1 MSAPFVHL
9 HLHSEYS
16 LADSTIRIAELV
28 KRCVALG
35 QPAVALTD
43 IDNLF
48 ATVKFYKAAEAA
60 GLKPIIGADIGLAD
74 GNEAASRM
82 TLLCRDRSGYLTLSR
97 LLSRAWMEGHR
108 VDGVVV
114 RPQWLRED
122 NGGLFAL
129 AGRHSLA
136 GRLATSSRHELAEAW
151 LADWQGSFGDR
162 LHLELTRTGRDGEEA
177 FNTFALHAATKRGIA
192 VIASNDARFLDADG
206 FEAHE
211 ARVCISTGRVLDDP
225 KRPKD
230 YSPEQYLKSSQQ
242 MAELFADI
250 PDAISN
256 AVALATRC
264 NVELKLGQYALPAF
278 PVPSE
283 HTIESWLRKQSRE
296 GLARRLEKAPLAQGK
311 SREVYDARLETE
323 LGVILTMGFPGYFLI
338 VADFINWAKRHDIPV
353 GPGRGSG
360 AGSLVAWAL
369 GITDLDPLPYDLLF
383 ERFLNPER
391 VSMPDFDIDFCMD
404 RRDEVIDYVARKYGR
419 DKVSQIITYGTMAAK
434 AVVRD
439 TGRVLGHP
447 YGFVDS
453 IAKLIPMTLGIC
465 LDDALGESEA
475 ARKNPTLASTELIER
490 YRSEDDV
497 RDLLDL
503 ARSLEDLTRN
513 AGKHA
518 GGVVIAPSPLSDFCP
533 LFAEHDGQGR
543 GKSPVTQFDKDDVE
557 AIGLVKFDFLG
568 LRTLTIIDWAVK
580 AINKRRQASV
590 SLLPLAGRGGALANQ
605 GSRDDE
611 RLSAMREG
619 RGAERGGPAP
629 EKRRPD
635 EGAPQAPLDIT
646 TLPLDDTA
654 TYELFTRGDSV
665 AVFQFESRG
674 MRELLKRARP
684 DTFEDIIALAAL
696 FRPGP
701 LGSGMDKDW
710 VDRKHGNAAVSYAHP
725 LLEPVLAP
733 TYGVIVYQE
742 QVMQIAQ
749 VLAGYS
755 LGGADLLRRAMGKKN
770 ATEMAKERAKFEDG
784 CAQRGIATRVA
795 SPIFDL
801 MEKFAEYGFNKSHS
815 AAYALVAYQTAWLKV
830 HYPAEFM
837 AAVLSSDMDNTDKVV
852 GFLDEARVMGLTVLP
867 PDVDASAYLF
877 EAIDLPRPDLPTHVT
892 SQASPVRHM
901 SGLAADQSAAV
912 ASDSRAAHP
921 CAATT
926 IRYGLGAVK
935 GVGRG
940 ACEAIVQAR
949 RAGPFVD
956 LLDFCKRVDSG
967 KLNRRALEALA
978 QAGALDRLGK
988 NRASLMLQLPEVL
1001 KATDQLA
1008 RERAAGQCSLFGGG
1022 LSGERMPGNAEAA
1035 TPALH
1040 IDLPETDEWPLAQ
1053 LLNGERDTLGHY
1065 LSGHPFDPYR
1075 EELRGLVGHDL
1086 GDLERIWEARPES
1099 ARGGWRPE
1107 LDTIVAG
1114 QVVAMRKK
1122 GDSQMFVQIEDG
1134 RGRLECAFFG
1144 ETYSE
1149 FAALIARDRLLVLQG
1164 GLREDAFS
1172 GGFAFK
1178 VQRCWDYAQVCT
1190 RFSQRLA
1197 IRLDLR
1203 VPGSWQRVDALL
1215 ARQRPG
1221 QTPLRLDLLRDGVAG
1236 TLDLNG
1242 TQSVR
1247 VDADLVGTLR
1257 AQPGVRAVKLTL
1269 GKPWG
1274 N

>member
-28 KRCVALG
+28 KRCVALD

-60 GLKPIIGADIGLAD
+60 GLKPIIGADIHLAD
-74 GNEAASRM
+74 GNETPSRL

-108 VDGVVV
+108 VDGVAV
-114 RPQWLRED
+114 RPQWLRDD
-122 NGGLFAL
+122 NAGLFAL

-136 GRLATSSRHELAEAW
+136 GRLATSSRPELAQAW
-151 LADWQGSFGDR
+151 LADWQSAFGDR

-177 FNTFALHAATKRGIA
+177 FNTFALHASSQRGIA

-230 YSPEQYLKSSQQ
+230 YSAQQYLKSSQQ

-256 AVALATRC
+256 AAALATRC
-264 NVELKLGQYALPAF
+264 NVELKLGEYALPAF

-283 HTIESWLRKQSRE
+283 HTIETWLREQSRE
-296 GLARRLEKAPLAQGK
+296 GLAKRLEKAPLAPGK

-323 LGVILTMGFPGYFLI
+323 LGVILAMGFPGYFLI

-391 VSMPDFDIDFCMD
+391 VSMPDFDIDFCTD
-404 RRDEVIDYVARKYGR
+404 RRDEVIDYVAAKYGR
-419 DKVSQIITYGTMAAK
+419 DRVSQIITFGTMAAK

-453 IAKLIPMTLGIC
+453 IAKLIPLTLGIC

-475 ARKNPTLASTELIER
+475 ARKNPTLASTELIGR

-533 LFAEHDGQGR
+533 LFAEHDGEGR

-557 AIGLVKFDFLG
+557 AVGLVKFDFLG

-580 AINKRRQASV
+580 AINKRRAGTHECRDRQDADSDRRQASA
-590 SLLPLAGRGGALANQ
+590 SLLPFTGEGA
-605 GSRDDE
+605 
-611 RLSAMREG
+611 
-619 RGAERGGPAP
+619 
-629 EKRRPD
+629 RRAD
-635 EGAPQAPLDIT
+635 EGTHNPDATAPPPADIEPLDIT
-646 TLPLDDTA
+646 TLPLDDKP
-654 TYELFTRGDSV
+654 TYELFARGDSV

-710 VDRKHGNAAVSYAHP
+710 VDRKHGVAAVSYPHP
-725 LLEPVLAP
+725 SLEQVLGP

-770 ATEMAKERAKFEDG
+770 ATEMAKERAKFETG
-784 CAQRGIATRVA
+784 AEQRGVNPRVA
-795 SPIFDL
+795 SQIFDL

-852 GFLDEARVMGLTVLP
+852 GFLDEARVMGLTVLA
-867 PDVDASAYLF
+867 PDVDISAYMF
-877 EAIDLPRPDLPTHVT
+877 EATEP
-892 SQASPVRHM
+892 
-901 SGLAADQSAAV
+901 G
-912 ASDSRAAHP
+912 
-921 CAATT
+921 T

-940 ACEAIVQAR
+940 ACEAIVHAR
-949 RAGPFVD
+949 HAGPFID
-956 LLDFCKRVDSG
+956 LLDFGKRVDSG
-967 KLNRRALEALA
+967 KLNRRALEALT
-978 QAGALDRLGK
+978 QAGALDRLGR
-988 NRASLMLQLPEVL
+988 NRASLMLQLPEVI

-1008 RERAAGQCSLFGGG
+1008 RERAAGQVSLFGGF
-1022 LSGERMPGNAEAA
+1022 EAA
-1035 TPALH
+1035 TPSLH
-1040 IDLPETDEWPLAQ
+1040 IDLPQTDEWPLAQ

-1086 GDLERIWEARPES
+1086 GDLERLWESRPES
-1099 ARGGWRPE
+1099 ARSGWRPE

-1144 ETYSE
+1144 ETYTE
-1149 FAALIARDRLLVLQG
+1149 FAALIARDRLLVIQG

-1178 VQRCWDYAQVCT
+1178 VQRCWDYAQVCP
-1190 RFSQRLA
+1190 RCSQRLA
-1197 IRLDLR
+1197 LRLDLR
-1203 VPGSWQRVDALL
+1203 VPGTWQRVDALL
-1215 ARQRPG
+1215 AKQRPG

-1242 TQSVR
+1242 SQSVR
-1247 VDADLVGTLR
+1247 VDANLPGTLR
-1257 AQPGVRAVKLTL
+1257 AQPGVRTVKLTL
-1269 GKPWG
+1269 SKPWAT
-1274 N
+1274 

>member
-74 GNEAASRM
+74 GGETPSRM
-82 TLLCRDRSGYLTLSR
+82 TLLCRDRGGYLTLSR
-97 LLSRAWMEGHR
+97 LLSRAWMEGHQ

-136 GRLATSSRHELAEAW
+136 GRLAGSNRHELAEAW

-177 FNTFALHAATKRGIA
+177 FNTFALHAASQRGIA

-225 KRPKD
+225 KRPKE
-230 YSPEQYLKSSQQ
+230 YSAEQYLKSSEQ
-242 MAELFADI
+242 MAELFADV

-264 NVELKLGQYALPAF
+264 NVELKLGEYALPAF
-278 PVPSE
+278 PVPDG
-283 HTIESWLRKQSRE
+283 HTIESWLREQSRE
-296 GLARRLEKAPLAQGK
+296 GLEKRLEKAPLAPGK

-323 LGVILTMGFPGYFLI
+323 LGVILAMGFPGYFLI

-404 RRDEVIDYVARKYGR
+404 RRDEVIDYVASTYGR
-419 DKVSQIITYGTMAAK
+419 DRVSQIITYGTMAAK

-475 ARKNPTLASTELIER
+475 AKKNPMLASTELIER

-533 LFAEHDGQGR
+533 LFAEHDGEGR

-557 AIGLVKFDFLG
+557 AVGLVKFDFLG

-580 AINKRRQASV
+580 AINVRRA
-590 SLLPLAGRGGALANQ
+590 RTHEC
-605 GSRDDE
+605 RDRQDADSDRRATTGE
-611 RLSAMREG
+611 
-619 RGAERGGPAP
+619 PA
-629 EKRRPD
+629 
-635 EGAPQAPLDIT
+635 LDIT
-646 TLPLDDTA
+646 TLPLDDKP
-654 TYELFTRGDSV
+654 TYELFARGDTV

-710 VDRKHGNAAVSYAHP
+710 VDRKHGNAAVSYPHP
-725 LLEPVLAP
+725 SLEQVLGP

-784 CAQRGIATRVA
+784 SAARGIPARIA

-867 PDVDASAYLF
+867 PDVDASAYMF
-877 EAIDLPRPDLPTHVT
+877 EATEARQSDSQEKLGSD
-892 SQASPVRHM
+892 SQATP
-901 SGLAADQSAAV
+901 G
-912 ASDSRAAHP
+912 SDSQANRG
-921 CAATT
+921 T

-940 ACEAIVQAR
+940 ACEGIVQAR

-967 KLNRRALEALA
+967 KLNRRALEALT
-978 QAGALDRLGK
+978 QAGALDRLGR
-988 NRASLMLQLPEVL
+988 NRASLMLQLPEVM
-1001 KATDQLA
+1001 KATDQIA
-1008 RERAAGQCSLFGGG
+1008 RERAAGQVSLFGAAGG
-1022 LSGERMPGNAEAA
+1022 GDAA

-1040 IDLPETDEWPLAQ
+1040 IDLPQADEWPLAQ
-1053 LLNGERDTLGHY
+1053 LLNGERETLGHY

-1075 EELRGLVGHDL
+1075 DELRGLVGHDL
-1086 GDLERIWEARPES
+1086 GDIERIWESRPES
-1099 ARGGWRPE
+1099 ARSGWRPE
-1107 LDTIVAG
+1107 LETIVCG

-1122 GDSQMFVQIEDG
+1122 GDAQMFVQIEDG

-1144 ETYSE
+1144 ETYTE
-1149 FAALIARDRLLVLQG
+1149 FAALIARDRLLVVQG

-1178 VQRCWDYAQVCT
+1178 VQRCWDYAQVCA
-1190 RFSQRLA
+1190 RHSQRLA

-1203 VPGSWQRVDALL
+1203 VPGAWQRVDALL

-1221 QTPLRLDLLRDGVAG
+1221 QTPLRLDLLRDGAAG

-1242 TQSVR
+1242 DQAVR

-1257 AQPGVRAVKLTL
+1257 AQPGVRAVKLSL
-1269 GKPWG
+1269 GKPWA

>member
-1 MSAPFVHL
+1 MSSRFIHL
-9 HLHSEYS
+9 HLHSEFS
-16 LADSTIRIAELV
+16 LVDSTIRIGELV
-28 KRCVALG
+28 KRCVALD

-43 IDNLF
+43 VNNLF
-48 ATVKFYKAAEAA
+48 AAVKFYKKAEAA
-60 GLKPIIGADIGLAD
+60 GIKPIIGADIELAD
-74 GNEAASRM
+74 GNETPSRM
-82 TLLCRDRSGYLTLSR
+82 TLLCRDRDGYLTLSR
-97 LLSRAWMEGHR
+97 LLSRMWMEGHR
-108 VDGVVV
+108 TDGVAL
-114 RPQWLRED
+114 RPEWLRED
-122 NGGLFAL
+122 NAGLFAL
-129 AGRHSLA
+129 AGRQSLA
-136 GRLATSSRHELAEAW
+136 GRLATGSRPELAEAW

-162 LHLELTRTGRDGEEA
+162 LHLELTRTGRADEDA
-177 FNTFALHAATKRGIA
+177 FNTFALHASAKRGLP
-192 VIASNDARFLDADG
+192 VIASNDARFLDFDG

-230 YSPEQYLKSSQQ
+230 YSAEQYLKSSEQ
-242 MAELFADI
+242 MAELFADV
-250 PDAISN
+250 PDAIDN
-256 AVALATRC
+256 TVALAMRC
-264 NVELKLGQYALPAF
+264 NVEMKLGEYALPAF

-283 HTIESWLRKQSRE
+283 HTIESWLRNASRE
-296 GLARRLEKAPLAQGK
+296 GLAKRLETAPLAEGK

-323 LGVILTMGFPGYFLI
+323 LDVIIKMGFPGYFLI

-369 GITDLDPLPYDLLF
+369 GITDLDPIPYDLLF

-419 DKVSQIITYGTMAAK
+419 DRVSQIITYGTMAAK

-439 TGRVLGHP
+439 CGRVLGHP
-447 YGFVDS
+447 YGFVDG
-453 IAKLIPMTLGIC
+453 IAKLIPNTLGIS

-475 ARKNPTLASTELIER
+475 SHKNPMLASTDLIER
-490 YRSEDDV
+490 YQREDDV

-533 LFAEHDGQGR
+533 LFAEHDGEGK

-557 AIGLVKFDFLG
+557 AVGLVKFDFLG

-580 AINKRRQASV
+580 AINKRRAAEA
-590 SLLPLAGRGGALANQ
+590 SLLPPAGEGA
-605 GSRDDE
+605 
-611 RLSAMREG
+611 
-619 RGAERGGPAP
+619 
-629 EKRRPD
+629 RRAD
-635 EGAPQAPLDIT
+635 EGALPPLDIT
-646 TLPLDDTA
+646 TLPLDDKP
-654 TYELFTRGDSV
+654 TYDLFARGEGV

-674 MRELLKRARP
+674 MRELLKRAQP

-710 VDRKHGNAAVSYAHP
+710 VDRKHGRAEVTYPHP

-755 LGGADLLRRAMGKKN
+755 LGGADLLRRAMGKKK
-770 ATEMAKERAKFEDG
+770 AEEMAKERAKFEAG
-784 CAQRGIATRVA
+784 CLANDIPAKIA

-837 AAVLSSDMDNTDKVV
+837 AAVLSSDMDNTDKVT
-852 GFLDEARVMGLTVLP
+852 GFLDECRAMGLTVLP
-867 PDVDASAYLF
+867 PDVDASAYMF
-877 EAIDLPRPDLPTHVT
+877 EATEPN
-892 SQASPVRHM
+892 
-901 SGLAADQSAAV
+901 
-912 ASDSRAAHP
+912 
-921 CAATT
+921 T

-940 ACEAIVQAR
+940 ACEAIVEAR
-949 RAGPFVD
+949 RAGPFND

-967 KLNRRALEALA
+967 KLNRRALEALTH
-978 QAGALDRLGK
+978 AGALDKLGR

-1001 KATDQLA
+1001 RATEQIA
-1008 RERAAGQCSLFGGG
+1008 REREAGQVSLFGGG
-1022 LSGERMPGNAEAA
+1022 GGDSA
-1035 TPALH
+1035 PALR
-1040 IDLPETDEWPLAQ
+1040 LELKETDEFPLAQ
-1053 LLNGERDTLGHY
+1053 LLNGERETLGHY

-1075 EELRGLVGHDL
+1075 DELHGLTGHDL
-1086 GDLERIWEARPES
+1086 GDLEKIWENRPES
-1099 ARGGWRPE
+1099 ARSGWRPE
-1107 LDTIVAG
+1107 LETVVAG
-1114 QVVAMRKK
+1114 QVVAIRKK
-1122 GDSQMFVQIEDG
+1122 GDAQMFVQIEDG
-1134 RGRLECAFFG
+1134 RGRLECAFFS

-1149 FAALIARDRLLVLQG
+1149 FASLLTRDRLLVIQG

-1172 GGFAFK
+1172 GGFALK
-1178 VQRCWDYAQVCT
+1178 AARCWDYGQICAQHAK
-1190 RFSQRLA
+1190 RLSL
-1197 IRLDLR
+1197 RLDLR
-1203 VPGSWQRVDALL
+1203 VPGIWSRVDQLL
-1215 ARQRPG
+1215 AKHRPG
-1221 QTPLRLDLLRDGVAG
+1221 STPIRVDLIKAG
-1236 TLDLNG
+1236 AAGMLDLNG
-1242 TQSVR
+1242 SHSVR
-1247 VDADLVGTLR
+1247 VDAELVGMLK
-1257 AQPGVRAVKLTL
+1257 AVPGVKAVKLAL
-1269 GKPWG
+1269 GRPWG
-1274 N
+1274 